1 MEPLVRQVSDYIAA
15 NGLPA
20 NDKRMLVAISG
31 GADSVALLRVMRL
44 LDYDCGAV
52 HCNFHL
58 RGEESMRDEQFVRN
72 LCTALGIPC
81 EFLSFDTESYAKE
94 HGLSIEMAAREQR
107 YKAFEEVRKRENYD
121 YICVAHHLEDSA
133 ETILI
138 NLIRGTGIEGLT
150 GISPINGKIIRPL
163 LGTRRQE
170 IEDFLASIGQSFVED
185 STNKSDN
192 FTRNKIR
199 HNILPLMEEINPAVI
214 TNIVRTAKHLRG
226 VSDLCEG
233 KSTDEAGITLLHGIL
248 HPYGYNETEISN
260 LLTALR
266 NRRQTLLPSGIE
278 NDDISITVR
287 CETYDKNTMPRTNS
301 TFCLDVRQLCY
312 PITLRRWKE
321 GDRMQPFGMKG
332 SSKLVSDILTDAK
345 LSRQER
351 ALQQVLC
358 IGDKIAWVVNIR
370 SDERFR
376 VPDDTKEILLFE
388 VQQKN

>member
-20 NDKRMLVAISG
+20 NDKRMLVAVSG
-31 GADSVALLRVMRL
+31 GADSVALIRVMRL

-58 RGEESMRDEQFVRN
+58 RGEESVRDEQFVRN
-72 LCTALGIPC
+72 LCTALDIPC

-107 YKAFEEVRKRENYD
+107 YKAFEEVREQKGYD

-150 GISPINGKIIRPL
+150 GISPLNGKIIRPL

-170 IEDFLASIGQSFVED
+170 IEDFLTSIGQNFVED
-185 STNKSDN
+185 STNKTDN

-199 HNILPLMEEINPAVI
+199 HNILPVMEEINPAAI

-233 KSTDEAGITLLHGIL
+233 KSTEEAGITLLHGIL

-266 NRRQTLLPSGIE
+266 NRRQTLLPSGIG
-278 NDDISITVR
+278 NDDKSITVR
-287 CETYDKNTMPRTNS
+287 YETYDKDTMPRTNS
-301 TFCLDVRQLCY
+301 TFCLDVRRLCF

-358 IGDKIAWVVNIR
+358 IGDKIAWVINIR

-376 VPDDTKEILLFE
+376 VPDDAKEILLFE